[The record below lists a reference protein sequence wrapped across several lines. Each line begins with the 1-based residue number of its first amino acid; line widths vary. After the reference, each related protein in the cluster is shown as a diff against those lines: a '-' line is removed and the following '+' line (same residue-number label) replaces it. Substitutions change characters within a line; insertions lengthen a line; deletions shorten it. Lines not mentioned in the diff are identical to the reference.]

1 MPGALLVAWKEWLLM
16 RRTRRLLLWVPLKAV
31 IFGVMFPALS
41 YLTAAG
47 ILDLGSRGIPV
58 TSTMRDTITHL
69 TLGTMY
75 PMFLPFLLSV
85 TVFAVAS
92 HSVSEEAQRR
102 TLERLLALPLAW
114 REIVVGKVAA
124 YVALGAAFGILMWS
138 VYWVMTG
145 LVAPGVPTAG
155 RVAQSGLLMAV
166 AAWYTPAA
174 AVAASAYGG
183 TARGAAAIGGLLTYG
198 VFLGVFFVSRAL
210 RVGPGSEFAAISG
223 VFLVAAGI
231 VFLLLTMRLNPER
244 LLASGAAA

>member
-1 MPGALLVAWKEWLLM
+1 M
-16 RRTRRLLLWVPLKAV
+16 PLKAI

-47 ILDLGSRGIPV
+47 ILDLGLRGVPA
-58 TSTMRDTITHL
+58 TPAMRDAMARL

-75 PMFLPFLLSV
+75 PMLLPFFLSA

-92 HSVSEEAQRR
+92 HSMSEEAQRR

-114 REIVVGKVAA
+114 RQIVIGKVAA
-124 YVALGAAFGILMWS
+124 YVALGTAFGILMWS

-155 RVAQSGLLMAV
+155 RVAQSGLLVAV

-174 AVAASAYGG
+174 AVAASAYAG
-183 TARGAAAIGGLLTYG
+183 TGRGAAAVGGLMTYG
-198 VFLGVFFVSRAL
+198 MFLGVFFISRAL
-210 RVGPGSEFAAISG
+210 RVGPGSEFAA
-223 VFLVAAGI
+223 VTAALLVAAGI
-231 VFLLLTMRLNPER
+231 VFLLLTMRLDPER
-244 LLASGAAA
+244 LLASGAAV